1 MSFER
6 APAEPTHTHIHKR
19 TLFFSLFWIP
29 SRRPAK
35 RTGCHA
41 GKGAEPRAV
50 PNLVVKNANAK
61 GVRII
66 GSPSILR
73 WSGRASHL
81 EATKNHQT
89 QGQCR
94 ISWDRKQ
101 SLLVDPI
108 RAPTRDNAT
117 RLAGLVPENSGHSIP
132 MHPAL
137 PPSRKTIVKRRGP
150 HCRSW
155 DRHDKVASYVGKE
168 AGPSRTGCAI
178 RYVPYVFHVTS
189 Q

>member
-1 MSFER
+1 MNFRPGRPETLKTVFGFRELSL
-6 APAEPTHTHIHKR
+6 APTAHMNETH
-19 TLFFSLFWIP
+19 FFKLFWIP

-35 RTGCHA
+35 RTRCHA

-50 PNLVVKNANAK
+50 PNLVVKKSKAK

-132 MHPAL
+132 M
-137 PPSRKTIVKRRGP
+137 PPGAACRTIDDCQRAQAPCFDKYIVKTVP
-150 HCRSW
+150 QM
-155 DRHDKVASYVGKE
+155 
-168 AGPSRTGCAI
+168 I
-178 RYVPYVFHVTS
+178 RYS
-189 Q
+189 RL